1 MRSLLEGLTNADRI
15 VDLQRRLRLL
25 PSDLNEYFERILF
38 TVDNFYRK
46 ETAQM
51 FQVTLIARDTL
62 SLMSYWYM
70 DQEASF
76 LENLKAR
83 PLSQEIIDGRLA
95 QMRKRLNACCKGLL
109 EVQSV
114 ESSGGQEDF
123 FYLKVDFLHRTV
135 RDFLRD
141 PDMHNMLGKWVG
153 TDFDANI
160 AICQS
165 LLAQVK
171 TAPQDGDY
179 YIVGGAL
186 ANIISLFF
194 GHASVLED
202 SQYPLKLE
210 VRLLDDLI
218 IALARHKSYIGYVGS
233 LFSTS
238 RKEVPDFRSVRN
250 SIGDPGYLV
259 LKEAVQNGFHRYVSK
274 KLDER
279 LSLPVIQQAELLYCA
294 LFPVASRP
302 ILVPRLPMVVLLLEK
317 GCGYHG
323 PNGSYSPSGGL
334 IYAEIG
340 KTPWIAFLETEY
352 ENLQK
357 GRSLEDALPI
367 IKDMLSHGADLEAN
381 CSLGL
386 WMGRSGKASEVV
398 RMLITDFDAR
408 ALGDLLTRT
417 TDNQQENSDR
427 SRRKR
432 FISMIFRGKRK

>member
-1 MRSLLEGLTNADRI
+1 VRSLLEGLTNADRI

-76 LENLKAR
+76 LENLKAG
-83 PLSQEIIDGRLA
+83 PVSNAIIDGRLA

-109 EVQSV
+109 EVHPV
-114 ESSGGQEDF
+114 DSSGGEEDF
-123 FYLKVDFLHRTV
+123 FYVQVDFLHRTV

-141 PDMHNMLGKWVG
+141 PDMQNMLGKWVG

-160 AICQS
+160 AICQA
-165 LLAQVK
+165 LIAQVK
-171 TAPQDGDY
+171 TAPRNRDP
-179 YIVGGAL
+179 L
-186 ANIISLFF
+186 ARVVRLFF
-194 GHASVLED
+194 SHANVLED
-202 SQYPLKLE
+202 SQYPLTLE
-210 VRLLDDLI
+210 VRLLDDLVS
-218 IALARHKSYIGYVGS
+218 ALAWYKAYSGDVRG
-233 LFSTS
+233 LFPISDKVDRARQRTT
-238 RKEVPDFRSVRN
+238 
-250 SIGDPGYLV
+250 GDPYYLV
-259 LKEAVQNGFHRYVSK
+259 LEVAVQNGFHRYISK

-279 LSLPVIQQAELLYCA
+279 PRLPKAEQAELLYCA
-294 LFPVASRP
+294 LFPNTSRP
-302 ILVPRLPMVVLLLEK
+302 VSVPRLPMVVLLLEK
-317 GCGYHG
+317 GCHG
-323 PNGSYSPSGGL
+323 PNGYLPYPVS
-334 IYAEIG
+334 G
-340 KTPWIAFLETEY
+340 KTPWIAFLEVEY
-352 ENLQK
+352 ANLGM
-357 GRSLEDALPI
+357 GRSLEDVLPI
-367 IKDMLSHGADLEAN
+367 IKDMLRHGADLN
-381 CSLGL
+381 SDCVMRHLSH
-386 WMGRSGKASEVV
+386 GRYKASQVV

-417 TDNQQENSDR
+417 TDSQQEKSGR

>member
-1 MRSLLEGLTNADRI
+1 

-25 PSDLNEYFERILF
+25 PTDLNEFFERILF

-76 LENLKAR
+76 LENLTAGPVSKA
-83 PLSQEIIDGRLA
+83 IIDGRLA

-109 EVQSV
+109 EVHSI

-141 PDMHNMLGKWVG
+141 PDMQNMLGKWVG

-165 LLAQVK
+165 LIAQVK
-171 TAPQDGDY
+171 TAPQDRSYNSPFGP
-179 YIVGGAL
+179 L
-186 ANIISLFF
+186 AEITNLFF
-194 GHASVLED
+194 GHAIVLED
-202 SQYPLKLE
+202 SRYPLTLE

-218 IALARHKSYIGYVGS
+218 IGLARQKSYISDVGT
-233 LFSTS
+233 LFSIPLRST
-238 RKEVPDFRSVRN
+238 RKISA
-250 SIGDPGYLV
+250 DPGYLV
-259 LKEAVQNGFHRYVSK
+259 LEEAVQNGFHRYVSK

-279 LSLPVIQQAELLYCA
+279 PSLPVTQQAELLYCA
-294 LFPVASRP
+294 LFPDASR
-302 ILVPRLPMVVLLLEK
+302 LVSVPRLPMVVLLLEK

-323 PNGSYSPSGGL
+323 PNGSLREPVSD
-334 IYAEIG
+334 
-340 KTPWIAFLETEY
+340 KTPWIAFLEIEY
-352 ENLQK
+352 ENLQT

-367 IKDMLSHGADLEAN
+367 IKDMLTHGADLNADCFLE
-381 CSLGL
+381 SLG
-386 WMGRSGKASEVV
+386 GRCKASEVV

-417 TDNQQENSDR
+417 TDSQQEKSDR

-432 FISMIFRGKRK
+432 FISMIFRDKRK

>member
-15 VDLQRRLRLL
+15 VDLQRRLRLI
-25 PSDLNEYFERILF
+25 PTDLNEYFERILF
-38 TVDNFYRK
+38 TVDNFYKK

-51 FQVTLIARDTL
+51 FQATLIARDAL

-76 LENLKAR
+76 LENLNAR
-83 PLSQEIIDGRLA
+83 PLSKAIIDGRLA

-109 EVQSV
+109 EVHSV

-123 FYLKVDFLHRTV
+123 FNLKVDFLHRTV

-165 LLAQVK
+165 LIAQVK
-171 TAPQDGDY
+171 TAPQERSY
-179 YIVGGAL
+179 YDLGGAL
-186 ANIISLFF
+186 AKIIHLFF

-202 SQYPLKLE
+202 SQYPLTLE

-218 IALARHKSYIGYVGS
+218 IALARHKSYIGDVDS
-233 LFSTS
+233 LFSISSTG
-238 RKEVPDFRSVRN
+238 VRN
-250 SIGDPGYLV
+250 SSGCLSFLV
-259 LKEAVQNGFHRYVSK
+259 LEVAVQNGFHRYVSK

-279 LSLPVIQQAELLYCA
+279 PSLPVIEQAELLYSA

>member
-1 MRSLLEGLTNADRI
+1 
-15 VDLQRRLRLL
+15 VDLQRRLRLI
-25 PSDLNEYFERILF
+25 PTDLNEYFKRILF

-76 LENLKAR
+76 LENLIAG
-83 PLSQEIIDGRLA
+83 PVSNAIIDGRLA

-109 EVQSV
+109 EVHSTKFCG
-114 ESSGGQEDF
+114 EEDF

-141 PDMHNMLGKWVG
+141 PDMQNELGKWVG

-165 LLAQVK
+165 LIAQVK
-171 TAPQDGDY
+171 TVPADIFYRRCGD
-179 YIVGGAL
+179 AL
-186 ANIISLFF
+186 AKIISIFF
-194 GHASVLED
+194 VHASVLED
-202 SQYPLKLE
+202 SQYPLTLE

-218 IALARHKSYIGYVGS
+218 IALARHMSYIEDVWR
-233 LFSTS
+233 LFSNS
-238 RKEVPDFRSVRN
+238 SISVW
-250 SIGDPGYLV
+250 GDAGYFV
-259 LKEAVQNGFHRYVSK
+259 LEAAVQNGFHHYVSK

-279 LSLPVIQQAELLYCA
+279 PSLRVIEQASLLRCA

-302 ILVPRLPMVVLLLEK
+302 VSVPRLPMVVLLLEK

-323 PNGSYSPSGGL
+323 PNGGL
-334 IYAEIG
+334 RDAG
-340 KTPWIAFLETEY
+340 SDKTPWITFLETEY
-352 ENLQK
+352 ENLQT
-357 GRSLEDALPI
+357 GTSLEDVLPI

-381 CSLGL
+381 CSLDL
-386 WMGRSGKASEVV
+386 MGGGGKASEVV

-408 ALGDLLTRT
+408 ALGDLLPRT
-417 TDNQQENSDR
+417 TDSQQEKSAR